1 MKRNLKDC
9 TFIIPVRIESDDRL
23 RNIITVLCYIISNFD
38 TNIILKEVDTNP
50 IFEAYGLPQIQE
62 YCSDVSCLKYIF
74 EKTDD
79 SIFLREKILNEMLVL
94 TDTKV
99 VVNYDCDVL
108 FPLQV
113 YEEAYNRIVDGESDV
128 IYPYGEGPYQY
139 RVRADDE
146 LVSEFLNNDCDL
158 KILQDSSWIDN
169 AGYGWVQFLNR
180 SVYFEGGMENENF
193 MGSAPDDY
201 ERHHRFTT
209 LGYCVNRID
218 SFIYHLEH
226 SRGMNSYP
234 QSMTQHPYWNHN
246 WNLWKYLESCNREEL
261 IEYYSKQEYL
271 KKYDNRILPS

>member
-50 IFEAYGLPQIQE
+50 IFEEYGLPQIQE

-79 SIFLREKILNEMLVL
+79 SVFLREKILNEMLVL

-108 FPLQV
+108 FPLEV

-169 AGYGWVQFLNR
+169 AGHGWVQFLNR

-209 LGYCVNRID
+209 LGYRVNRID

-234 QSMTQHPYWNHN
+234 QSMSQHPYWNHN

-271 KKYDNRILPS
+271 KKYDNCVLPS

>member
-9 TFIIPVRIESDDRL
+9 TFIIPIRIESDDRL

-38 TNIILKEVDTNP
+38 TNIILKEVDTNS
-50 IFEAYGLPQIQE
+50 IFEEYGLPQIQE

-74 EKTDD
+74 EKTDN
-79 SIFLREKILNEMLVL
+79 SVFLREKILNEMLVL

-108 FPLQV
+108 FPLEV

-139 RVRADDE
+139 RVRASDE

-180 SVYFEGGMENENF
+180 NVYFKGGMENENF

-209 LGYCVNRID
+209 LGYRVNRID
-218 SFIYHLEH
+218 SFICHLEH

-271 KKYDNRILPS
+271 KKYDNCVLPS